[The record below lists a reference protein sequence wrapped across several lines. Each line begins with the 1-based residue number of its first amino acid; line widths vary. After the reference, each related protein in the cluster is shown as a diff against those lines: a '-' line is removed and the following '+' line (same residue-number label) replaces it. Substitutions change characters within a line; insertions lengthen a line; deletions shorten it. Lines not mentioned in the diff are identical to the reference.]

1 MKLLKTTDSHAANT
15 VAVLVWDCLWVCVTY
30 FFIWYWGSSSSWWS
44 HVWESMTPS
53 WLPMTQFY
61 WVAVHGNIKQKPG
74 MCNFDTCGS
83 NRSETM
89 LGHCCLDRL
98 GWGLGSRMHYNWRP
112 RSWIM
117 RSRICSNSAFVII
130 PLLRSISKASTRL
143 SVLLVKETLHPSA
156 DTPVGV
162 GLLWGGITTAAK
174 HGPLC
179 ASFTARSKKGEIEF
193 DVQSSNTHIVIAWW
207 QVGIADVHTYADQ
220 IVSTSRFGE

>member
-1 MKLLKTTDSHAANT
+1 MEP
-15 VAVLVWDCLWVCVTY
+15 
-30 FFIWYWGSSSSWWS
+30 WGSMKS
-44 HVWESMTPS
+44 PS

-61 WVAVHGNIKQKPG
+61 WVAVHGNCKQKPG
-74 MCNFDTCGS
+74 MCNFDTRGS
-83 NRSETM
+83 NRSEPM
-89 LGHCCLDRL
+89 LGRCCLDQ
-98 GWGLGSRMHYNWRP
+98 SRIYYNWRP

-117 RSRICSNSAFVII
+117 RSRICSNSALVII

-143 SVLLVKETLHPSA
+143 SVLVVKETPPSSA
-156 DTPVGV
+156 DTPVGG

-179 ASFTARSKKGEIEF
+179 GSFTARSKKGEIEF

-220 IVSTSRFGE
+220 IVSASRFGV

>member
-1 MKLLKTTDSHAANT
+1 
-15 VAVLVWDCLWVCVTY
+15 
-30 FFIWYWGSSSSWWS
+30 
-44 HVWESMTPS
+44 MTPS

-61 WVAVHGNIKQKPG
+61 WVAVHGNSKQKPG

-193 DVQSSNTHIVIAWW
+193 DVHSSNTHIVIAWW
-207 QVGIADVHTYADQ
+207 QVGIADVLTCADQ